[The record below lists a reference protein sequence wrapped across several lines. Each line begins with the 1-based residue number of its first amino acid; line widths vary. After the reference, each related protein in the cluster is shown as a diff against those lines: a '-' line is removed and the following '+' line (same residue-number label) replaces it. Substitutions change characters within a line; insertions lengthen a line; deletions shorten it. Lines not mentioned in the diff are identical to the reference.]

1 MLHLASLPFLLFSLH
16 DTFLWKG
23 GGERAVHENKYHE
36 LYDLKTDPYELHNLY
51 GQPGKKKKKKELKK
65 LLANYRKNLKVDE

>member
-23 GGERAVHENKYHE
+23 GERAMQENKYHE

-51 GQPGKKKKKKELKK
+51 GQPGTEKVEKELKK

>member
-16 DTFLWKG
+16 DIFLWKG
-23 GGERAVHENKYHE
+23 GGERAMQENKCHE

-51 GQPGKKKKKKELKK
+51 GQPGTEKVEKELKK

>member
-1 MLHLASLPFLLFSLH
+1 MIHFY
-16 DTFLWKG
+16 G
-23 GGERAVHENKYHE
+23 RGGERAMQENKYHE

-51 GQPGKKKKKKELKK
+51 GQPGTEKVEKELKK

>member
-16 DTFLWKG
+16 DIFLWKG
-23 GGERAVHENKYHE
+23 GERAMQENKYHE

-51 GQPGKKKKKKELKK
+51 GQPGTEKVEKELKK
-65 LLANYRKNLKVDE
+65 LLDNYRKNLKVDE

>member
-16 DTFLWKG
+16 DIFYGKG
-23 GGERAVHENKYHE
+23 DERAMQENKYHE

-51 GQPGKKKKKKELKK
+51 GQPGTEKVEKELKK